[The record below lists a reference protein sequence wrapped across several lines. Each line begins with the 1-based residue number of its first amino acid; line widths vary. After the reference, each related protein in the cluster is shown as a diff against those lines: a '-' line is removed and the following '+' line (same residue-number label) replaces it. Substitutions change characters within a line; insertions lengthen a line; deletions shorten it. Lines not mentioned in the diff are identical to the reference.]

1 MKNKIAFIAVGQ
13 AGGNI
18 GRLFEDRGYSVLYI
32 NTSQE
37 DLDTLTTAKYKYHI
51 PGGEG
56 CNKDRHK
63 AKQLVVDDF
72 DRIAAEIDSKI
83 KQKMI
88 FVIFASGGGT
98 GSGAGPMLIDL
109 LTDED
114 RTVGAITIIPGENE
128 SVKSHINAY
137 ECFAELVEIDATAA
151 CFILDNSKG
160 EKMKLNPVF
169 VDGFCSFL
177 EIPETYTSEEGNI
190 DKAEIEETLKAHG
203 MAVAIRRKADS
214 SAKAISALKD
224 NIFAPIEEDRTVKYI
239 AAALPGKV
247 SMSDLQKAAGVP
259 IDTFQT
265 VSKDEAVMCLSGLSY
280 PTTRL
285 ESVYGRVDENRDTI
299 IKNLA
304 AAKETSLKKDVNFLD
319 GLSGGRKASRE
330 QEPPKRPK
338 ARRDIMSKYLS

>member
-1 MKNKIAFIAVGQ
+1 MKNKIAFVAVGQ

-18 GRLFEDRGYSVLYI
+18 GRLFEEKGYTVIYI

-37 DLDTLTTAKYKYHI
+37 DLDTLTSAKYKYHI
-51 PGGEG
+51 PDGEG

-83 KQKMI
+83 TQKMI
-88 FVIFASGGGT
+88 FVIFAAGGGT

-114 RTVGAITIIPGENE
+114 KTVGAITIIPAETE

-137 ECFAELVEIDATAA
+137 ECFSELVEIDATAA
-151 CFILDNSKG
+151 CFILDNSRG
-160 EKMKLNPVF
+160 DKMKLNPVF
-169 VDGFCSFL
+169 VDAFCSFL
-177 EIPETYTSEEGNI
+177 EIPEKCKSEEGNI

-203 MAVAIRRKADS
+203 MAVVLCKKADNA
-214 SAKAISALKD
+214 AKVINALKD
-224 NIFAPIEEDRTVKYI
+224 NIFAPIESDQTVKYI
-239 AAALPGKV
+239 TAALPVKIA
-247 SMSDLQKAAGVP
+247 MTDIQKAAGTP

-265 VSKDEAVMCLSGLSY
+265 VSKDDAAICLSGLSY

-285 ESVYGRVDENRDTI
+285 ESVYKRVDENRETI
-299 IKNLA
+299 IKNLSA
-304 AAKETSLKKDVNFLD
+304 TKETSLKKGVNFLD
-319 GLSGGRKASRE
+319 EISGGRKSSR
-330 QEPPKRPK
+330 QPEPPKRPK
-338 ARRDIMSKYLS
+338 ARRDIMSKYLN

>member
-1 MKNKIAFIAVGQ
+1 MKNKIAFVAVGQ

-18 GRLFEDRGYSVLYI
+18 GRLFEEKGYTVLYI

-37 DLDTLTTAKYKYHI
+37 DLDTLTAAKYKYHI
-51 PGGEG
+51 PEGEG

-83 KQKMI
+83 TQKMI

-114 RTVGAITIIPGENE
+114 KTVGAITILPAGSE

-137 ECFAELVEIDATAA
+137 ECFSELVEIDTTAA
-151 CFILDNSKG
+151 CFILDNNRG
-160 EKMKLNPVF
+160 EKLKLNPAF
-169 VDGFCSFL
+169 VDAFCALL
-177 EIPETYTSEEGNI
+177 EIPETCKSEEGNI

-203 MAVAIRRKADS
+203 TAVVLRRKVDN
-214 SAKAISALKD
+214 SAKVIDTLKD
-224 NIFAPIEEDRTVKYI
+224 NIFAPLETDQAVKYI
-239 AAALPGKV
+239 TAALPAKI
-247 SMSDLQKAAGVP
+247 SMTDIQKAVGVP

-265 VSKDEAVMCLSGLSY
+265 VSKDEAVICFSGLSY
-280 PTTRL
+280 PTARL
-285 ESVYGRVDENRDTI
+285 DTVYKRVDENRETI
-299 IKNLA
+299 IKNLTA
-304 AAKETSLKKDVNFLD
+304 VKETSLKKGVNFLD
-319 GLSGGRKASRE
+319 EFSGERKLSR
-330 QEPPKRPK
+330 QPEPQKRPK
-338 ARRDIMSKYLS
+338 ARRDILSKYLN